1 MDAQLDIQLVPTML
15 RAFAASEFMPRPRLQ
30 SAPNPGVAL
39 RYVSAG
45 EVGLTRKGKPGAFV
59 YVDGNGRRIRD
70 RAVLARISSLAIPP
84 AWEKVWICSTADG
97 HIQAHGRDARGRKQ
111 YRYHPEWRRAREE
124 VKYDELGPFASA
136 LPRLRESL
144 ERDLSLP
151 GLPKRKVLAA
161 IVRLLEET
169 RIRVGGDQYAREND
183 SYGLT
188 TLCDRHARF
197 DADRLEFR
205 FRGKSG
211 VAHTISVRDRRL
223 AKIVKR
229 CQDVPGQRL
238 FQYEDEKGR
247 FRPVTS
253 TDVNAYLARNMK
265 APFTAKM
272 FRTWAATVGAAMLL
286 ACAEPPTSTAH
297 GRRVVKAAAE
307 NVAQYLGNTATIC
320 KSSYIH
326 PIVVE
331 AYFAGVLQDE
341 MRTCLA
347 LASKSRPRYLEVS
360 ECAVVRLF
368 ERLAQQRQEPPRA
381 AA

>member
-1 MDAQLDIQLVPTML
+1 MDAQLEIQLVPTML
-15 RAFAASEFMPRPRLQ
+15 RAFAASEFMPRPRLTSLPKQ
-30 SAPNPGVAL
+30 PSAL
-39 RYVSAG
+39 RYV
-45 EVGLTRKGKPGAFV
+45 GADENGIERRRSGATFV
-59 YVDGNGRRIRD
+59 YVDVSGRRVRD
-70 RAVLARISSLAIPP
+70 PKHLARIASLAIPP
-84 AWEKVWICSTADG
+84 AWEKVWICSSADG

-111 YRYHPEWRRAREE
+111 YRYHPEWRRARDE
-124 VKYDELGPFASA
+124 VKYDDLAPFALS

-144 ERDLSLP
+144 ERDLALP
-151 GLPKRKVLAA
+151 GLPKRKVVAA

-188 TLCDRHARF
+188 TMCDRHARF
-197 DADRLEFR
+197 DADKLEFR

-211 VAHTISVRDRRL
+211 VAHNISVRDRRL

-238 FQYEDEKGR
+238 FQYEDERGR

-286 ACAEPPTSTAH
+286 ACAEPPSSTAH
-297 GRRVVKAAAE
+297 GRRVVKTAAE

-320 KSSYIH
+320 KNSYIH

-331 AYFAGVLQDE
+331 AYFAGVLQDH
-341 MRTCLA
+341 MRACLA
-347 LASKSRPRYLEVS
+347 KATKSRPRYLEVS
-360 ECAVVRLF
+360 ESAVVRLF
-368 ERLAQQRQEPPRA
+368 ERLTKARDIA
-381 AA
+381 AAA

>member
-30 SAPNPGVAL
+30 STPKQPTAL
-39 RYVSAG
+39 RYVSGDEYGIARRRSG
-45 EVGLTRKGKPGAFV
+45 GAFV
-59 YVDGNGRRIRD
+59 YVDANGHRIRD
-70 RAVLARISSLAIPP
+70 GKQLARIASLAIPP
-84 AWEKVWICSTADG
+84 AWENVWICSSADG

-111 YRYHPEWRRAREE
+111 YRYHPEWRRARDE
-124 VKYDELGPFASA
+124 VKYDELAPFALS

-144 ERDLSLP
+144 ERDLALP
-151 GLPKRKVLAA
+151 GLPKRKVIAA
-161 IVRLLEET
+161 IVRLMEET

-188 TLCDRHARF
+188 TMCDRHARF
-197 DADRLEFR
+197 DADKLEFR

-211 VAHTISVRDRRL
+211 IAHKISVRDRRL

-307 NVAQYLGNTATIC
+307 NVAQYLGNTATIA

-341 MRTCLA
+341 MRVCLA
-347 LASKSRPRYLEVS
+347 HASKSRPRHLEVS

-368 ERLAQQRQEPPRA
+368 ERLAQQREPARA

>member
-1 MDAQLDIQLVPTML
+1 MDAQVEVQLVPYML
-15 RAFAASEFMPRPRLQ
+15 RAFAASEFQPPKARP
-30 SAPNPGVAL
+30 APVPPTKATV
-39 RYVSAG
+39 RYVDAAERGWS
-45 EVGLTRKGKPGAFV
+45 RKRASTSFI
-59 YVDGNGRRIRD
+59 YVDPMGKRVRD
-70 RAVLARISSLAIPP
+70 ARALARIASLAIPP
-84 AWEKVWICSTADG
+84 AWENVWICSTDDG

-111 YRYHPEWRRAREE
+111 YRYHPEWRRARDE
-124 VKYDELGPFASA
+124 VKYEDLAPFALS

-144 ERDLSLP
+144 ERDLALP
-151 GLPKRKVLAA
+151 GLPKRKVIAA

-188 TLCDRHARF
+188 TMRDRHAKF
-197 DADRLEFR
+197 AADKLEFR

-211 VAHTISVRDRRL
+211 VSHSISVRDRRL
-223 AKIVKR
+223 AKIVKQ
-229 CQDVPGQRL
+229 CQDIPGQRL

-247 FRPVTS
+247 YRPVTS

-286 ACAEPPTSTAH
+286 ACAEPATSTAH
-297 GRRVVKAAAE
+297 GRRVVKAATE

-320 KSSYIH
+320 KNSYIH
-326 PIVVE
+326 PIVVD
-331 AYFAGVLQDE
+331 AYFAGVLQDQ
-341 MRTCLA
+341 MRVCLA

-368 ERLAQQRQEPPRA
+368 ERLGQQREILVA
-381 AA
+381 A